1 MFILSLLSCFTG
13 ETPVLRQGM
22 LEGVDFDLVVGAD
35 EGLALD
41 LRAAADWELV
51 GLQLRFC
58 GRLIV
63 RHRKSG
69 SIANVVGRL

>member
-1 MFILSLLSCFTG
+1 
-13 ETPVLRQGM
+13 M

-35 EGLALD
+35 EGLALN
-41 LRAAADWELV
+41 LRSAADWELV
-51 GLQLRFC
+51 GLQLRFS
-58 GRLIV
+58 GGLIV